1 MIDFER
7 LRRDLAD
14 DRYAGAFAGM
24 PAMMT
29 EAWEIEDASERELL
43 ELANREGV
51 DLDDYEI

>member
-24 PAMMT
+24 PAMMM
-29 EAWEIEDASERELL
+29 EAWGIEDASERDLLDMARSEGIDLEEYEL
-43 ELANREGV
+43 
-51 DLDDYEI
+51 

>member
-7 LRRDLAD
+7 LRRDLAE

-24 PAMMT
+24 PAMLM

-43 ELANREGV
+43 ELARWEGI
-51 DLDDYEI
+51 DPEDYEL

>member
-24 PAMMT
+24 PAMMM
-29 EAWEIEDASERELL
+29 EAWEIEDASERDLLDMARSEGIDLEEYEL
-43 ELANREGV
+43 
-51 DLDDYEI
+51 